1 VSLWLVFR
9 FIYDWAKFH
18 YAECGY
24 AKCGY
29 TECRGAIFDGIIYTK
44 FLNLQKKADS
54 NRVL

>member
-1 VSLWLVFR
+1 MSLWLVFR